1 MALSMACIKVAPA
14 FGKSNLATRKTSP
27 APRRGSVTVKAL
39 KQNASLKHDSYNEHH
54 GPEYFKY
61 AGVDTTPDE
70 RARRHTYYDKRTAII
85 NQHFPGSI
93 GMDDW
98 LFRIENKLGEFGF
111 TGDNT
116 IAQTNF
122 CRDEITAPLKNGI
135 HDIFGYAMD
144 IDGLAGFTAAGLT
157 GLGAGMSHS
166 PTDPNGRERY
176 VFFAMPHIAVDS
188 AGSPGDCIRAGRA
201 GCSHACG
208 ALIKLQPKFE
218 ELKSGGMQIRA
229 PGTCDHM
236 DPEYS
241 LLEARMLS
249 AVQPADVP
257 AGGLDLVQVTK
268 LADTVIQKHM
278 EELVRASVDPSKCDF
293 AIVTGVQIHS
303 YGHTLDEWHP
313 NMEYVQPTRMTI
325 VVNGQRTDVNLV
337 EETPAPTP
345 RQLWKLGGAREILQ
359 TPTSLPPGGGGGYY

>member
-1 MALSMACIKVAPA
+1 
-14 FGKSNLATRKTSP
+14 
-27 APRRGSVTVKAL
+27 
-39 KQNASLKHDSYNEHH
+39 
-54 GPEYFKY
+54 
-61 AGVDTTPDE
+61 
-70 RARRHTYYDKRTAII
+70 
-85 NQHFPGSI
+85 
-93 GMDDW
+93 
-98 LFRIENKLGEFGF
+98 
-111 TGDNT
+111 
-116 IAQTNF
+116 
-122 CRDEITAPLKNGI
+122 
-135 HDIFGYAMD
+135 
-144 IDGLAGFTAAGLT
+144 
-157 GLGAGMSHS
+157 
-166 PTDPNGRERY
+166 
-176 VFFAMPHIAVDS
+176 
-188 AGSPGDCIRAGRA
+188 
-201 GCSHACG
+201 
-208 ALIKLQPKFE
+208 
-218 ELKSGGMQIRA
+218 MQIRA

-257 AGGLDLVQVTK
+257 QGGLDLVQVTK

-359 TPTSLPPGGGGGYY
+359 TPTSLPGGGGGGYY